1 MPQIELS
8 DVKKTFD
15 GRLTALNGVSLA
27 VNAGELV
34 AILGPS
40 GSGKSTLLRC
50 INGLETPTSGNV
62 KINGIPVTKK
72 TLRLVRREV
81 GMIFQRANL
90 VPRTGVMSNVLIGR
104 LGYRSWFT
112 SLTGWFPAE
121 DHALAQAA
129 LHEVR
134 LLDRAW
140 DRADKLSGGQQQR
153 VGIARTVV
161 QQAKVILA
169 DEPVA
174 SLDPETSIEVMNLLV
189 RIAKKHE
196 ATLIVNLHQVDLAK
210 TFAQRII
217 GLRQGKLVFDKSA
230 TYLSDWDL
238 EQLYAGLADVK
249 GPRPEEAGEILA

>member
-1 MPQIELS
+1 MPQIELT
-8 DVKKTFD
+8 DVRKTFD
-15 GRLTALNGVSLA
+15 GRLTALDGVSLS

-50 INGLETPTSGNV
+50 INGLETPTSGDV
-62 KINGIPVTKK
+62 KIKGISVTKK

-90 VPRTGVMSNVLIGR
+90 VPRTSVMANVLIGR

-121 DHALAQAA
+121 DHALAHDA
-129 LHEVR
+129 LQEVR

-196 ATLIVNLHQVDLAK
+196 ATLIVNLHQVELAK
-210 TFAQRII
+210 SFAQRVV
-217 GLRQGKLVFDKSA
+217 GLRLGKLIFDKAASE
-230 TYLSDWDL
+230 LSDWDL
-238 EQLYAGLADVK
+238 EMLYAGLGNVK
-249 GPRPEEAGEILA
+249 RPNAEEPGGVLT